1 MPQITLIVAK
11 STQPRRLTCLSL
23 HWRPAPSGS
32 LTAGLAVLNALAPW
46 RATRPLAAP
55 GRSGPGRWAPATQH
69 GLGDSVS
76 TVRPPRGARY
86 SAYSA
91 TTLPDIPPGAASRLH
106 ALQPDAYSKRA
117 DLDAYAAA

>member
-46 RATRPLAAP
+46 RATHPLAAP
-55 GRSGPGRWAPATQH
+55 RP
-69 GLGDSVS
+69 
-76 TVRPPRGARY
+76 VRTRPRGARY